1 MIKRNLKQI
10 VKMVESSNLENKF
23 EHLTIKGVSTDTRS
37 IKPQQLFIP
46 IKGENF
52 NGHNFLKEA
61 IKKDAIAAL
70 WNKDEP
76 IPKIDFPLI
85 LVDDT
90 LVALQKLAKAYRLE
104 LNTKVIGITGSNGK
118 TTTKD
123 IIASILSRRYKTE
136 KTLGNLNNEIG
147 MPLTILDLEEE
158 TEMAV
163 IEMGTSDYGEIDL
176 LSEIGKPE
184 VAIITNIGEAH
195 LEDFIIRENIAKAKL
210 EIINH
215 LNPEGLF
222 IYLGDEP
229 LLRNYIENKGID
241 FKIVS
246 YGEENFNDYRPK
258 LINMSEKNIS
268 FKLEGTDYPNF
279 NLPLLGKH
287 QIYNATAAI
296 IVAEHYGIPFEEI
309 QEGFLSIDATG
320 MRNELIHTEKC
331 AILNDAYKSNPS
343 SVIAALETLKTID
356 QYNKKIVVL
365 GDMLGLGPDEINM
378 HRETGKVIDPK
389 DVDYIFTIG
398 PFGKYISEGAKSNF
412 SKNKIFSFMDKN
424 ELIEKL
430 QKYIDPDTIVL
441 IKASRSLELE
451 DIVEALKNE

>member
-1 MIKRNLKQI
+1 MIRRNLKEI
-10 VKMVESSNLENKF
+10 KRMVEGSNLAKEFEN
-23 EHLTIKGVSTDTRS
+23 LTIEGASTDTRS
-37 IKPQQLFIP
+37 IKPKQLFIP

-52 NGHNFLKEA
+52 NGHDFLEKA
-61 IKKDAIAAL
+61 IEKDAIAAL

-76 IPKIDFPLI
+76 IPTTDFPLI
-85 LVDDT
+85 LVEDT

-123 IIASILSRRYKTE
+123 IIASILSRKYKTE
-136 KTLGNLNNEIG
+136 KTLGNFNNEIG
-147 MPLTILDLEEE
+147 MPLTILDLDED
-158 TEMAV
+158 TEIAV
-163 IEMGTSDYGEIDL
+163 IEMGTSGYGEIDL
-176 LSEIGKPE
+176 LSEIGRPE
-184 VAIITNIGEAH
+184 IAIITNIGEAH

-215 LNPEGLF
+215 LDPQGLF

-229 LLRNYIENKGID
+229 LLRNCIENKDTD
-241 FKIVS
+241 FKTVS
-246 YGEENFNDYRPK
+246 YGEKDSNNYRPK
-258 LINMSEKNIS
+258 LINMSEKDIS
-268 FKLEGTDYPNF
+268 FTLEGADYPNF

-296 IVAEHYGIPFEEI
+296 IVAEHYGIPFDEI
-309 QEGFLSIDATG
+309 QEGFLNVDATG

-331 AILNDAYKSNPS
+331 TILNDAYKSNPS
-343 SVIAALETLKTID
+343 SVVAALETLKTMD

-365 GDMLGLGPDEINM
+365 GDMLGLGPNEINM
-378 HRETGKVIDPK
+378 HKETGEAIDPD

-398 PFGKYISEGAKSNF
+398 PFGKYIGEGAKSNF
-412 SKNKIFSFMDKN
+412 SGDRIFSFMNKD
-424 ELIEKL
+424 ELVEKL
-430 QKYIDPDTIVL
+430 QEYVDPNTIVL

-451 DIVEALKNE
+451 DIVEALKK